1 MGFEDDLIWLPPCAS
16 GDNASC
22 SPTGECLDPQGDV
35 EPFNSFP
42 IIDLKPASGA
52 AFMDI
57 ADIPHIP
64 DHFQQAFV
72 DLGVLKHSLQNEDW
86 TDVFGTDIQTDSFIY
101 TGQSMGSIIGFP
113 WVATQPDIDRAVF
126 NVPGSNLVGLFRD
139 STYFAPQVS
148 AALDDLDIQP
158 DSYEEVRLFAIAS
171 WLIDT
176 IDPHSL
182 ARTMR
187 DSEKPALIQMGKV
200 TDSIGDVII
209 PNYTTENLGRVSEVP
224 IERYPSALHADLIV
238 PGLGDAMLRDMGA
251 FIDGEWTP

>member
-1 MGFEDDLIWLPPCAS
+1 
-16 GDNASC
+16 
-22 SPTGECLDPQGDV
+22 
-35 EPFNSFP
+35 
-42 IIDLKPASGA
+42 
-52 AFMDI
+52 MDI

-158 DSYEEVRLFAIAS
+158 GSYEEVRLFAIAL

-187 DSEKPALIQMGKV
+187 DSEKPALIQMV
-200 TDSIGDVII
+200 RSQTPLVMSSFQ
-209 PNYTTENLGRVSEVP
+209 TTLRKILAASVKSQSNDIRPRPCRPHCSRP
-224 IERYPSALHADLIV
+224 RRCHAPRYGCIH
-238 PGLGDAMLRDMGA
+238 R
-251 FIDGEWTP
+251 W